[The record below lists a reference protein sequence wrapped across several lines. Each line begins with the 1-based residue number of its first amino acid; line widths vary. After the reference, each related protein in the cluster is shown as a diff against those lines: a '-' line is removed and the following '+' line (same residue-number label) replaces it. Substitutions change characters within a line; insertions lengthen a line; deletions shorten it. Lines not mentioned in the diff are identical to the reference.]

1 MCGLFASIGFDPDR
15 SRLDIVTHR
24 GPDDSGWEVLDSR
37 AGPVVLGHRRLAII
51 DLTEGGHQ
59 PMLTPDARYAMVYN
73 GEIYNY
79 IELRNELRSR
89 GEVFHT
95 VLGRSF
101 ESSTLYCSHWIG
113 GCHVWFGNRE
123 RSLQSRRCRWI
134 AIRAL

>member
-24 GPDDSGWEVLDSR
+24 GPDGSGWEVLDSR

-95 VLGRSF
+95 DSD
-101 ESSTLYCSHWIG
+101 T
-113 GCHVWFGNRE
+113 E
-123 RSLQSRRCRWI
+123 RNEINLKKKMEVGARHLNGKLTR
-134 AIRAL
+134 